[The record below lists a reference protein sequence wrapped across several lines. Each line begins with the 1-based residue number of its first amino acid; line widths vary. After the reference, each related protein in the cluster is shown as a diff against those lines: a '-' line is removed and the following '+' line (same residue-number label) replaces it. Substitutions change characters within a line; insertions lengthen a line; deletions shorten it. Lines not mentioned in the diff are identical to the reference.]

1 MNAITTSGRT
11 SRDVSNGG
19 TPERDMSRRQAGL
32 VAAALLLAHLAT
44 LTTAAL
50 AF

>member
-1 MNAITTSGRT
+1 MTAITSTIGSADPVEFRP
-11 SRDVSNGG
+11 RA
-19 TPERDMSRRQAGL
+19 SRRQAGL

-44 LTTAAL
+44 LTAAAL